1 MGIFLSAAAGGGL
14 TAFILVSA
22 LWDVKKKGG
31 REKVL
36 AQTGVLLDNDS
47 VTVRNER
54 SLAKDWMRRVKNETV
69 C

>member
-54 SLAKDWMRRVKNETV
+54 S
-69 C
+69 